1 VHLLYPSNP
10 LNPGHPDELYV
21 EESKVATEMGFEY
34 SIFPFESFLAGK
46 FRPIPKLRPAETI
59 VYRGWMMK
67 PQEYSRFHAAICA
80 TGAVSLTSPQQYE
93 LCHYL
98 PRWYP
103 ILENFTP
110 ETLFFNEGDDI
121 AGKLRSLSWTSCFL
135 KDYVKSVATAGGS
148 TARNLSEIPSIL
160 ERMTKYRGE
169 IEGGVCARRNEDFE
183 FKSESRHFVYQ
194 GKPFSRTGDTPDIVA
209 AAAQHI
215 LSPFFSVDVARR
227 PDGVLRII
235 ELGDGQVS
243 DRKDW
248 TARKLLEIFQ
258 VQPSIHLK

>member
-10 LNPGHPDELYV
+10 LIPRDPDEQYV
-21 EESKVATEMGFEY
+21 EESKVATEMGLEY
-34 SIFPFESFLAGK
+34 SIFSFEHFLAGK
-46 FRPIPKLRPAETI
+46 FRPIPELPPAETI

-67 PQEYSRFHAAICA
+67 PQEYCRFHADICA
-80 TGAVSLTSPQQYE
+80 AGAVPLTSPQQYE

-98 PRWYP
+98 PHWYP
-103 ILENFTP
+103 ILEGYTP
-110 ETLFFNEGDDI
+110 ETLFFNKGDDI

-135 KDYVKSVATAGGS
+135 KDYVKSAATAGGS
-148 TARNLSEIPSIL
+148 VARNLSEIPAIL

-169 IEGGVCARRNEDFE
+169 IEGGLCARRIEE
-183 FKSESRHFVYQ
+183 FDSKSENRYLVYR
-194 GKPFSRTGDTPDIVA
+194 GEPFSRTGDTPDIVA
-209 AAAQHI
+209 TAAQHI
-215 LSPFFSVDVARR
+215 FSPFFSVDVAQRR
-227 PDGVLRII
+227 DGMLRII

-258 VQPSIHLK
+258 AQRVQVK